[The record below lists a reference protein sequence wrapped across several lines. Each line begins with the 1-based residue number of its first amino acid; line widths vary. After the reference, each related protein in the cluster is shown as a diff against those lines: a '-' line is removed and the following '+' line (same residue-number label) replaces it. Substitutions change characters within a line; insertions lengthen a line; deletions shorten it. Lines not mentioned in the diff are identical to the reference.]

1 MSGWDLLVYFS
12 VGVCYLSALVVI
24 GGWIKHVKDNK

>member
-12 VGVCYLSALVVI
+12 AAVCYASALVVI
-24 GGWIKHVKDNK
+24 VGWIKHARNK